1 LKTGILKIKFTA
13 AVTESF
19 VLVIRLYQAVLSP
32 LMGGQCRFMPTCS
45 NYAIEA
51 VRQFGAVKGGWL
63 ALKRILKCHPLGSKG
78 YDPTPTTGVG
88 AKHAK

>member
-1 LKTGILKIKFTA
+1 MKTNGLIVKLTI
-13 AVTESF
+13 AVTESL
-19 VLVIRLYQAVLSP
+19 VLVIRLYQTVLSP
-32 LMGGQCRFMPTCS
+32 LMGGQCRFTPTCS

-78 YDPTPTTGVG
+78 YDPTPPRAAG
-88 AKHAK
+88 AK